1 LRKGRVCRFGKT
13 SKVVSEYLAYLDGG
27 AETDDG
33 TTGSS
38 PADTPYLPEVMIEDV
53 RLLDEEG
60 RTLERV
66 KQFQT
71 VIIQVKTRRTGPPL
85 KGHLAVGLG
94 QPDGQQIFETTTKIS
109 GLGPVEF
116 AGEQVTELVFP
127 SIPILGGHYQARAKV
142 GDEHALRAIDELKSA
157 PFLIESDHP
166 ELGIMWMQH
175 YWRPPEAAEVP
186 D

>member
-1 LRKGRVCRFGKT
+1 MI
-13 SKVVSEYLAYLDGG
+13 SEYLAYLDGG

-33 TTGSS
+33 TTGLSS
-38 PADTPYLPEVMIEDV
+38 ADTPYLPEVMIEDV

-60 RTLERV
+60 RTLEQVR
-66 KQFQT
+66 QFQT
-71 VIIQVKTRRTGPPL
+71 VIIRVKTRRKGPPF

-94 QPDGQQIFETTTKIS
+94 QPDGKEIFETTTKIS

-116 AGEQVTELVFP
+116 VGEQITELVIP
-127 SIPILGGHYQARAKV
+127 SMPILSGHYLARVKV

-166 ELGIMWMQH
+166 ELGIMWMKH
-175 YWRPPEAAEVP
+175 YWRPSEIADGPA
-186 D
+186 